1 MNPRN
6 TTMHQPNSDLTIS
19 EVLTD
24 PLIRAVMRAD
34 GVTTNEMKT
43 LLYSAASALRQTQ
56 PGTTSA
62 RSHSVNLLAAPKR
75 RLLSMVHPL
84 AARSDLV
91 RLSA

>member
-1 MNPRN
+1 
-6 TTMHQPNSDLTIS
+6 MHLANSDLTIT

-24 PLIRAVMRAD
+24 PMIRAVMRAD

-56 PGTTSA
+56 PGTVSA
-62 RSHSVNLLAAPKR
+62 KNHTANLLAAPKR

-84 AARSDLV
+84 ASRSDVL
-91 RLSA
+91 RMSA

>member
-1 MNPRN
+1 
-6 TTMHQPNSDLTIS
+6 MHQANSDLTIT

-24 PLIRAVMRAD
+24 PMIRAVMRAD

-56 PGTTSA
+56 PGSVSA
-62 RSHSVNLLAAPKR
+62 NHTANLLAAPKR

-84 AARSDLV
+84 ASRSDLL
-91 RLSA
+91 RMSA